1 MEEKNKLYLRW
12 GRLTAFVF
20 LCLIDIAALTV
31 LRSYFL
37 LMSILVLGFFAAFD
51 LYEFHIIGRGMKK
64 DIRLSQNSIK
74 KGQETE
80 ICVVIHQMGGFPI
93 LNCRVAL
100 EIDNTFLDR
109 NSEMM
114 VSMPVRSRAE
124 SVFHLPIKIDAL
136 GRVVVTAGPIRL
148 RDALGI
154 FETEISGQVFEEIV
168 VMPEDGEEYT
178 EDISS
183 YLGAMSEVE
192 ESHEK
197 GNDYSEVSDIR
208 EYIPGDKLR
217 DIHWKLSAKQDSWM
231 VKERVSMSGS
241 RMMLVVE
248 MTEDQRE
255 AEQALEKTYHVV
267 QAIIKRN
274 ISVGL
279 LIWNGRDHQF
289 DEYICNEKN
298 DLMKALADV
307 YRIPALMRV
316 EEHLVQRLKNLYPF
330 METYLCITR
339 DHTQLQVVM
348 RKNV

>member
-12 GRLTAFVF
+12 GRLIAFVF
-20 LCLIDIAALTV
+20 LCLIDIAALVV
-31 LRSYFL
+31 LRSYFF
-37 LMSILVLGFFAAFD
+37 LMSILVLGLFAAFD
-51 LYEFHIIGRGMKK
+51 LYEFHVIGRRLEK

-80 ICVVIHQMGGFPI
+80 ICVVIHQTRGFPI
-93 LNCRVAL
+93 LNCGVAL
-100 EIDNTFLDR
+100 EIDNTFLNK
-109 NSEMM
+109 NSRMM
-114 VSMPVRSRAE
+114 VSMPVRSREE
-124 SVFHLPIKIDAL
+124 SVFRLPIKIDAL
-136 GRVVVTAGPIRL
+136 GRVAVTAGPIRL
-148 RDALGI
+148 RDALGM
-154 FETEISGQVFEEIV
+154 FETEISGKVSKEIV

-183 YLGAMSEVE
+183 YLGAMSESE

-208 EYIPGDKLR
+208 KYIPGDKLR
-217 DIHWKLSAKQDSWM
+217 DIHWKLSAKQASWM
-231 VKERVSMSGS
+231 VKERVNMSGS

-248 MTEDQRE
+248 MTEDQKE
-255 AEQALEKTYHVV
+255 AEQALEKAYHIV
-267 QAIIKRN
+267 QAFIKRN

-289 DEYICNEKN
+289 DEYICTEKE

-316 EEHLVQRLKNLYPF
+316 EEHLAQRLKSLYPF
-330 METYLCITR
+330 MATYLCITR
-339 DHTQLQVVM
+339 DHTELQVVM